1 MRNMFSCCSS
11 LDYLDLSN
19 FETPN
24 VENIRD
30 MFANC
35 TSLHDLNLNN
45 FIINYDIA
53 MNNIFENCSSLNV
66 IDISDNKLIEI
77 IKKYFVVEP
86 FMDHKNKYIIIQKR
100 KMNIG
105 CCEIL

>member
-1 MRNMFSCCSS
+1 MSNMFSGCSS
-11 LDYLDLSN
+11 LDSLDLSN
-19 FETPN
+19 FETTN
-24 VENIRD
+24 VENISD

-45 FIINYDIA
+45 ITINYDFGI
-53 MNNIFENCSSLNV
+53 NNIFENCSSLKE
-66 IDISDNKLIEI
+66 IDVSDVKLKKIIE
-77 IKKYFVVEP
+77 KYFVVES
-86 FMDHKNKYIIIQKR
+86 FMDHPNKYIIIQKR